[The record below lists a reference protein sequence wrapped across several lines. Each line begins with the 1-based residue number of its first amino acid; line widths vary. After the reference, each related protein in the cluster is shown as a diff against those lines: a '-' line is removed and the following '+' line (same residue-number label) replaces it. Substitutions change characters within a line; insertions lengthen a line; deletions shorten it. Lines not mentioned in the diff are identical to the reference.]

1 MKTAAFDIETTG
13 TAPDDRITVLGVDI
27 PMGSRLFLNTGGRE
41 YDNSVGKSLHANFPR
56 VVSVT
61 PCSSE
66 GALLA
71 AVRKFALERFGR
83 SNRDDDE
90 FKFAAYNGE
99 TWRGGFDLPFI
110 RTRCRQHDIE
120 WPLQGPYIDA
130 MSVVGNHFNVSG
142 KSLATTYGEL
152 VDEGLNDRDPFAD
165 SGAAVKHWRD
175 GEFEPLLQHNLV
187 DIRRTRRLVA
197 VAERYCSSS
206 HFSMRSLDP
215 IDP

>member
-71 AVRKFALERFGR
+71 AVREFALERFGR

-165 SGAAVKHWRD
+165 SGAAVQSWRD